1 MEDEIINKVA
11 QSSLM
16 VFDLEDYY
24 PDEHVVDLDVSQWLA
39 EGFILREADFRSQLK
54 DYDWSNFQDKY
65 VAMYCSTDAILP
77 AWTFALVAV
86 HLAPFALKTIH
97 GTKELAIIEWYQ
109 DILNKLDYTD
119 FFENPVILKGCSK
132 KAVPNQ
138 VYTLAIQKLIKVSKS
153 VMFGEACSA
162 VPLYKFFLEG
172 FYIILLFRWRLYNR
186 DTRIYCKEN
195 A

>member
-1 MEDEIINKVA
+1 MEEIVNKVA

-24 PDEHVVDLDVSQWLA
+24 PDDHVVDLDVSQWLV
-39 EGFILREADFRSQLK
+39 EGFILRETDFRSQLK
-54 DYDWSNFQDKY
+54 EYDWSPFEDKY
-65 VAMYCSTDAILP
+65 VALYCSTDAILP
-77 AWTFALVAV
+77 AWAFALVSV
-86 HLAPFALKTIH
+86 HLAPFALKIIH

-119 FFENPVILKGCSK
+119 YFENPVILKGCSK

-162 VPLYKFFLEG
+162 VPLYKA
-172 FYIILLFRWRLYNR
+172 
-186 DTRIYCKEN
+186 KK
-195 A
+195 

>member
-1 MEDEIINKVA
+1 MEEIVNKVA

-24 PDEHVVDLDVSQWLA
+24 PDDHVVDLDVSQWLV
-39 EGFILREADFRSQLK
+39 EGFILRETDFRSQLK
-54 DYDWSNFQDKY
+54 EYDWSPFEDKY
-65 VAMYCSTDAILP
+65 VALYCSTDAILP
-77 AWTFALVAV
+77 AWAFALVSV
-86 HLAPFALKTIH
+86 HLTPFALKIIH

-119 FFENPVILKGCSK
+119 YFQNPVILKGCSK

-138 VYTLAIQKLIKVSKS
+138 VYTLAIQKLIKVAKS

-162 VPLYKFFLEG
+162 VPLYKS
-172 FYIILLFRWRLYNR
+172 
-186 DTRIYCKEN
+186 KK
-195 A
+195 

>member
-1 MEDEIINKVA
+1 MEEIVNKVA
-11 QSSLM
+11 QSSLI

-24 PDEHVVDLDVSQWLA
+24 PDDHVVDLDVSQWLA
-39 EGFILREADFRSQLK
+39 EGFILREADFRAQLK
-54 DYDWSNFQDKY
+54 AMDWTPFEDKY
-65 VAMYCSTDAILP
+65 VALYCSTDAILP

-86 HLAPFALKTIH
+86 HLAPFALKIIQ
-97 GTKELAIIEWYQ
+97 GTKEIAIIEWYQ

-119 FFENPVILKGCSK
+119 YFENPVILKGCSK

-162 VPLYKFFLEG
+162 VPLYK
-172 FYIILLFRWRLYNR
+172 
-186 DTRIYCKEN
+186 TSKK

>member
-1 MEDEIINKVA
+1 MEEEIINKVA

-24 PDEHVVDLDVSQWLA
+24 PDDHVVDLDVSQWLT
-39 EGFILREADFRSQLK
+39 EGFILREADFRAQLK
-54 DYDWSNFQDKY
+54 AMDWAQFEDKY
-65 VAMYCSTDAILP
+65 VALYCSTDAILP
-77 AWTFALVAV
+77 AWTFALVTV
-86 HLAPFALKTIH
+86 HLAPFALKIIH

-109 DILNKLDYTD
+109 DILNKLDYTNY
-119 FFENPVILKGCSK
+119 FENPVILKGCSK

-162 VPLYKFFLEG
+162 VPLYK
-172 FYIILLFRWRLYNR
+172 
-186 DTRIYCKEN
+186 TSKKV
-195 A
+195 